1 LRSKHLSKCFH
12 WYFDGAHGV
21 VPSGAGSLAA
31 SSIQISFISAPHN
44 DEKAESKYF
53 DFSKR

>member
-1 LRSKHLSKCFH
+1 LRSKHLSKCFRWH
-12 WYFDGAHGV
+12 FDGAHGV

-31 SSIQISFISAPHN
+31 CSRQKSIISAPHS
-44 DEKAESKYF
+44 DEKEASKYF